1 MRPGE
6 APIKIFDSGETP
18 AILDEERMQRFLSKA
33 LHKPLTNKFNKLM
46 KAKDKTAIT
55 KSAQFVEV
63 AGHKIDKNYP
73 DWPFAKVKV
82 DGQTLEI
89 NIWDLLNKYR
99 AQKLD
104 DYLEFQIAPCF
115 ADSEAREKESE
126 AYMKWGMDGQ
136 PTGIKSDEEYID
148 IQMQLYGRVIF
159 TLDPY

>member
-1 MRPGE
+1 
-6 APIKIFDSGETP
+6 
-18 AILDEERMQRFLSKA
+18 
-33 LHKPLTNKFNKLM
+33 M
-46 KAKDKTAIT
+46 KAKQNDKIT
-55 KSAQFVEV
+55 KSTQFVEV
-63 AGHKIDKNYP
+63 AGHKIDKNHP

-89 NIWDLLNKYR
+89 DIWDLLNKYR

-104 DYLEFQIAPCF
+104 DYFEFQTAPCF
-115 ADSEAREKESE
+115 ADSEAEEKHYE

>member
-1 MRPGE
+1 
-6 APIKIFDSGETP
+6 
-18 AILDEERMQRFLSKA
+18 
-33 LHKPLTNKFNKLM
+33 M

-73 DWPFAKVKV
+73 DWSFAKVKV

-89 NIWDLLNKYR
+89 NIWNLLDKYR

-104 DYLEFQIAPCF
+104 DYFEFYTAPCF
-115 ADSEAREKESE
+115 AESEAEEKHYK

-136 PTGIKSDEEYID
+136 PTGIKSDEEFFD
-148 IQMQLYGRVIF
+148 IQKQLWGEVRV
-159 TLDPY
+159 TLDPDE